1 MIDLAWVRDVLL
13 FTPAAVTAWRLAWA
27 RGYQIRASKLFET
40 LTETEQARLNQA
52 DGGDDWAELSDDARK
67 VRDLRNAAAT
77 LATFSRLL
85 PTWCLASLALG
96 LALQLWLIVGTALAV
111 EPTPPVW

>member
-27 RGYQIRASKLFET
+27 RSYQIRASRLFDT
-40 LTETEQARLNQA
+40 LPEAEQARVNLA
-52 DGGDDWAELSDDARK
+52 SDDDWRQLSTAARK
-67 VRDLRNAAAT
+67 VRDLRNSAAT
-77 LATFSRLL
+77 RATFSRLL

-96 LALQLWLIVGTALAV
+96 LMLQLWLILSKALAV
-111 EPTPPVW
+111 EAP